1 MLALLTQIVAN
12 KMKKILLLL
21 SATLFAINVQSFS
34 LNQSSISGLARV
46 YGYLTGQELSL
57 KIIEASYPELQQ
69 DILLVKLKFQ
79 AAYPDLKEKTAK
91 KIVELAGEQGKSL
104 MSNAEQQIV
113 ANAPKTI
120 PKNQAIEF
128 LKTVENRAD
137 GKIEN
142 QPTRDFMLAIT
153 YFESPEQEIAEKKT
167 QKFNTKNEPKAK
179 GLDLNLTL
187 PLSWTEQEG
196 TTPNTVRSWKSEAG
210 SGASLI
216 SLLVRDT
223 GDTRT
228 KAQVQR
234 AIERKELTN
243 MVHPSAD
250 VNKVIYS
257 EVGNQPGWYS
267 EAQLTQKRLEF
278 EIFQTYKSLQVLY
291 SGKTIEIGCSSGN
304 IAAKKD
310 EALKEA
316 KRVESLCKAVM
327 LSLVINNLYQ

>member
-1 MLALLTQIVAN
+1 MKKLLALLAASLVT
-12 KMKKILLLL
+12 L
-21 SATLFAINVQSFS
+21 SAQAFS
-34 LNQSSISGLARV
+34 LNQNSLNGLARV
-46 YGYLTGQELSL
+46 YGYLIGQEQSL
-57 KIIEASYPELQQ
+57 KIIESSYPEFQQ
-69 DILLVKLKFQ
+69 DILLVRLKFQ
-79 AAYPDLKEKTAK
+79 SAYPDLKDKTAN
-91 KIVELAGEQGKSL
+91 KIIELTGEQGKSL
-104 MSNAEQQIV
+104 ISNMEQQIA
-113 ANAPKTI
+113 ANAPKAI
-120 PKNQAIEF
+120 PKNQATEF
-128 LKTVENRAD
+128 LKTIENRAD

-153 YFESPEQEIAEKKT
+153 YFENPGLEIAEKKT

-179 GLDLNLTL
+179 GLDLSITL

-243 MVHPSAD
+243 MVNPNGD
-250 VNKVIYS
+250 IKKVIYS
-257 EVGNQPGWYS
+257 EVGNQPGWYA
-267 EAQLTQKRLEF
+267 EVELTQKRLEF
-278 EIFQTYKSLQVLY
+278 EIFQAYKNLQVLY
-291 SGKTIEIGCSSGN
+291 GGKTIEIGCSSGN
-304 IAAKKD
+304 IVAKKD

-316 KRVESLCKAVM
+316 KRIESLCKAVM

>member
-1 MLALLTQIVAN
+1 
-12 KMKKILLLL
+12 MKKNLGIF
-21 SATLFAINVQSFS
+21 LFLFIALNVQAFGMNQNSF
-34 LNQSSISGLARV
+34 NGLARV
-46 YGYLTGQELSL
+46 YGYLIGQEQSL
-57 KIIEASYPELQQ
+57 KVIEASYPELQQ

-79 AAYPDLKEKTAK
+79 LAYTDLKDKTAS
-91 KIVELAGEQGKSL
+91 KIIELGGEQGKTL
-104 MSNAEQQIV
+104 IANIEQQV
-113 ANAPKTI
+113 TANAPKAF

-153 YFESPEQEIAEKKT
+153 YFESPEKEIAAKKT

-179 GLDLNLTL
+179 GLDLNITL

-196 TTPNTVRSWKSEAG
+196 TTPNTIRSWKSEGG

-228 KAQVQR
+228 KAQIQR

-243 MVHPSAD
+243 MVHPNGD
-250 VNKVIYS
+250 VKKVFYS

-267 EAQLTQKRLEF
+267 EVELTQKRLDF

-304 IAAKKD
+304 IIAKKD
-310 EALKEA
+310 EVLKEA

-327 LSLVINNLYQ
+327 LSLVINNVYQ

>member
-1 MLALLTQIVAN
+1 MKRLLALLAASLVT
-12 KMKKILLLL
+12 L
-21 SATLFAINVQSFS
+21 SAQAFS
-34 LNQSSISGLARV
+34 LNQNSLNGLARV
-46 YGYLTGQELSL
+46 YGYLIGQEQSL
-57 KIIEASYPELQQ
+57 KFIESSYPEFQQ
-69 DILLVKLKFQ
+69 DILLVRLKFQ
-79 AAYPDLKEKTAK
+79 SAYPDLKDKTAN
-91 KIVELAGEQGKSL
+91 KIIELTGEQGKSL
-104 MSNAEQQIV
+104 ISNMEQQIA
-113 ANAPKTI
+113 ANAPKAI
-120 PKNQAIEF
+120 PKNQAVEF

-153 YFESPEQEIAEKKT
+153 YFENPGLEIAEKKT

-179 GLDLNLTL
+179 GLDLSITL

-228 KAQVQR
+228 KVQVQR
-234 AIERKELTN
+234 AIERKELGN
-243 MVHPSAD
+243 MVNPNGD
-250 VNKVIYS
+250 IKKVIYS
-257 EVGNQPGWYS
+257 EVGNQPGWYA
-267 EAQLTQKRLEF
+267 EVELTQKRLEF
-278 EIFQTYKSLQVLY
+278 EIFQTYKNLQVLY
-291 SGKTIEIGCSSGN
+291 GGKTIEIGCSSGN
-304 IAAKKD
+304 IVAKKD

>member
-1 MLALLTQIVAN
+1 MQKVVAN
-12 KMKKILLLL
+12 MKLIFAVLCGV
-21 SATLFAINVQSFS
+21 LFSLQVQAFS
-34 LNQSSISGLARV
+34 LNQNSFNGLARV
-46 YGYLTGQELSL
+46 YGYAAGQEQSL

-69 DILLVKLKFQ
+69 DVVLVRLKFQ
-79 AAYPDLKEKTAK
+79 SSYPDLKDKASS
-91 KIVELAGEQGKSL
+91 KIIELAGEQGKTL
-104 MSNAEQQIV
+104 IANIEQQLS

-128 LKTVENRAD
+128 LKTVVNRAD

-153 YFESPEQEIAEKKT
+153 YFENPEREIAEKKT

-179 GLDLNLTL
+179 GLDLNITL

-196 TTPNTVRSWKSEAG
+196 TTPNTVRSWKSEGG

-243 MVHPSAD
+243 MVNPNGD
-250 VNKVIYS
+250 IKKVIYS
-257 EVGNQPGWYS
+257 EVGNQPGWYA
-267 EAQLTQKRLEF
+267 EVELTQKRLEF
-278 EIFQTYKSLQVLY
+278 EIFQTYKNLQVLY
-291 SGKTIEIGCSSGN
+291 GGKTIEIGCSSGN

>member
-1 MLALLTQIVAN
+1 MQTAAIE
-12 KMKKILLLL
+12 MKKILLTFIALGL
-21 SATLFAINVQSFS
+21 MQSAQAFSF
-34 LNQSSISGLARV
+34 NQNSFNGLARV
-46 YGYLTGQELSL
+46 YGYVTGQDQSL
-57 KIIEASYPELQQ
+57 KIIEANYPELQQ
-69 DILLVKLKFQ
+69 EILLVKLKFQ
-79 AAYPDLKEKTAK
+79 SSYPDLKDKASS
-91 KIVELAGEQGKSL
+91 KIIELAGEQGKTL
-104 MSNAEQQIV
+104 IANIEQQVI

-153 YFESPEQEIAEKKT
+153 YFENPEREIAEKKT
-167 QKFNTKNEPKAK
+167 QKFNSKNEPKAK
-179 GLDLNLTL
+179 GLDLNITL

-196 TTPNTVRSWKSEAG
+196 TTPNTVRSWKSEGG

-243 MVHPSAD
+243 MVNPNGD
-250 VNKVIYS
+250 IKKVIYS
-257 EVGNQPGWYS
+257 EVGNQPGWYA
-267 EAQLTQKRLEF
+267 EVELTQKRLEF
-278 EIFQTYKSLQVLY
+278 EIFQTYKNLQVLY
-291 SGKTIEIGCSSGN
+291 GGKTIEIGCSSGN

>member
-1 MLALLTQIVAN
+1 MKKLLALLAASLVT
-12 KMKKILLLL
+12 L
-21 SATLFAINVQSFS
+21 SAQAFS
-34 LNQSSISGLARV
+34 LNQNSLNGLARV
-46 YGYLTGQELSL
+46 YGYLIGQDQSL
-57 KIIEASYPELQQ
+57 KIIENSYPEFQQ
-69 DILLVKLKFQ
+69 DILLVRLKFQ
-79 AAYPDLKEKTAK
+79 SAYPDLKDKTAN
-91 KIVELAGEQGKSL
+91 KIIELTGEQGKSL
-104 MSNAEQQIV
+104 ISNMEQQIA
-113 ANAPKTI
+113 ANAPKAI
-120 PKNQAIEF
+120 PKNQATEF

-153 YFESPEQEIAEKKT
+153 YFENPGLEIAEKKT

-179 GLDLNLTL
+179 GLDLSITL

-223 GDTRT
+223 SDTRT
-228 KAQVQR
+228 KAQDQR

-243 MVHPSAD
+243 MVNPNGD
-250 VNKVIYS
+250 IKKVIYS
-257 EVGNQPGWYS
+257 EVGNQPGWYA
-267 EAQLTQKRLEF
+267 EVELTQKRLEF
-278 EIFQTYKSLQVLY
+278 EIFQTYKNLQVLY
-291 SGKTIEIGCSSGN
+291 GGKTIEIGCSSGN

-327 LSLVINNLYQ
+327 LSLIINNLYQ

>member
-1 MLALLTQIVAN
+1 MKRLLALLAASLVT
-12 KMKKILLLL
+12 L
-21 SATLFAINVQSFS
+21 SAQAFS
-34 LNQSSISGLARV
+34 LNQNSLNGLARV
-46 YGYLTGQELSL
+46 YGYLIGQEQSL
-57 KIIEASYPELQQ
+57 KIIESSYPEFQQ
-69 DILLVKLKFQ
+69 DILLVRLKFQ
-79 AAYPDLKEKTAK
+79 SAYPDLKDKTAN
-91 KIVELAGEQGKSL
+91 KIIELTGEQGKSL
-104 MSNAEQQIV
+104 ISNMEQQIA
-113 ANAPKTI
+113 ANAPKAI
-120 PKNQAIEF
+120 PKNQAVEF
-128 LKTVENRAD
+128 LKTIENRAD

-153 YFESPEQEIAEKKT
+153 YFENPGLEIAEKKT

-179 GLDLNLTL
+179 GLDLSITL

-228 KAQVQR
+228 KVQVQR
-234 AIERKELTN
+234 AIERKELGN
-243 MVHPSAD
+243 MVNPNGD
-250 VNKVIYS
+250 IKKVIYS
-257 EVGNQPGWYS
+257 EVGNQPGWYA
-267 EAQLTQKRLEF
+267 EVELTQKRLEF
-278 EIFQTYKSLQVLY
+278 EIFQTYKNLQVLY
-291 SGKTIEIGCSSGN
+291 GGKTIEIGCSSGN
-304 IAAKKD
+304 IVAKKD

>member
-1 MLALLTQIVAN
+1 
-12 KMKKILLLL
+12 MKKILFLLGF
-21 SATLFAINVQSFS
+21 SLFAINVQSFS
-34 LNQSSISGLARV
+34 LNQNSFNGLARV
-46 YGYLTGQELSL
+46 YGYVSGQEQSL

-69 DILLVKLKFQ
+69 DVLLVRLKFQ
-79 AAYPDLKEKTAK
+79 STYPDLKDKTSS
-91 KIVELAGEQGKSL
+91 KIIELGGEQGKTL
-104 MSNAEQQIV
+104 ITNIEQQLL
-113 ANAPKTI
+113 ANAPKAI
-120 PKNQAIEF
+120 PKNQAVEF

-153 YFESPEQEIAEKKT
+153 YFESPEKEIAEKKT

-223 GDTRT
+223 GDKRT

-250 VNKVIYS
+250 VSKVIYT
-257 EVGNQPGWYS
+257 EVGNQPGWYA
-267 EAQLTQKRLEF
+267 EAELTQKRLEF
-278 EIFQTYKSLQVLY
+278 EIFQTYKNLQILY
-291 SGKTIEIGCSSGN
+291 GGKTIEIGCSSGN
-304 IAAKKD
+304 IAVKKD

-316 KRVESLCKAVM
+316 KRVESLCKVVM

>member
-1 MLALLTQIVAN
+1 
-12 KMKKILLLL
+12 MKKILILLA
-21 SATLFAINVQSFS
+21 SSLFAMNLHAFSANQNS
-34 LNQSSISGLARV
+34 LNGLGTV
-46 YGYLTGQELSL
+46 YGYLAGQEITLQNIESSHPEL
-57 KIIEASYPELQQ
+57 KQDVVLARLQFDASYGNAREKTKNKIIELFKG
-69 DILLVKLKFQ
+69 DGTKLI
-79 AAYPDLKEKTAK
+79 AMLEEKIAEQLPK
-91 KIVELAGEQGKSL
+91 KI
-104 MSNAEQQIV
+104 
-113 ANAPKTI
+113 I
-120 PKNQAIEF
+120 PKNEAITF
-128 LKTVENRAD
+128 IKTVQNRAN
-137 GKIEN
+137 GIIEN
-142 QPTRDFMLAIT
+142 QPTRDFLLAIT
-153 YFESPEQEIAEKKT
+153 YFENPGLEIAEKKT

-179 GLDLNLTL
+179 GLDLNVTL
-187 PLSWTEQEG
+187 PLSWKEQEG
-196 TTPNTVRSWKSEAG
+196 TTPNTVRSWKSEGG

-257 EVGNQPGWYS
+257 EVGNQPGWYA
-267 EAQLTQKRLEF
+267 EAELTQKRLEF
-278 EIFQTYKSLQVLY
+278 EIFQTYKNLQVLY
-291 SGKTIEIGCSSGN
+291 GGKTIEIGCSSGN

>member
-1 MLALLTQIVAN
+1 
-12 KMKKILLLL
+12 MKKILILLA
-21 SATLFAINVQSFS
+21 SSLFAMNLHAFSANQNS
-34 LNQSSISGLARV
+34 LNGLGTV
-46 YGYLTGQELSL
+46 YGYLAGQEITLQNIESSHPEL
-57 KIIEASYPELQQ
+57 KQDVVLARLQFDASYGNAREKTKNKIIELFKG
-69 DILLVKLKFQ
+69 DGTKLI
-79 AAYPDLKEKTAK
+79 AMLEEKIAEQLPK
-91 KIVELAGEQGKSL
+91 KI
-104 MSNAEQQIV
+104 
-113 ANAPKTI
+113 I
-120 PKNQAIEF
+120 PKNEAIAF
-128 LKTVENRAD
+128 IKTVQNRAN
-137 GKIEN
+137 GIIEN
-142 QPTRDFMLAIT
+142 QPTRDFLLAIT
-153 YFESPEQEIAEKKT
+153 YFENPGLEIAEKKT

-179 GLDLNLTL
+179 GLDLNVTL
-187 PLSWTEQEG
+187 PLSWKEQEG
-196 TTPNTVRSWKSEAG
+196 TTPNTVRSWKSEGG

-257 EVGNQPGWYS
+257 EVGNQPGWYA
-267 EAQLTQKRLEF
+267 EAELTQKRLEF
-278 EIFQTYKSLQVLY
+278 EIFQTYKNLQVLY
-291 SGKTIEIGCSSGN
+291 GGKTIEIGCSSGN

>member
-1 MLALLTQIVAN
+1 
-12 KMKKILLLL
+12 MKKII
-21 SATLFAINVQSFS
+21 SAICVVLVTLQVQAFS
-34 LNQSSISGLARV
+34 LNQNSFNGLARV
-46 YGYLTGQELSL
+46 YGYVSGQEQSL

-69 DILLVKLKFQ
+69 EVLLVRLKFQ
-79 AAYPDLKEKTAK
+79 STYPDLKEKTSN
-91 KIVELAGEQGKSL
+91 KIIELAGEQGKTL
-104 MSNAEQQIV
+104 IANIEQQLS
-113 ANAPKTI
+113 ANAPKSI

-128 LKTVENRAD
+128 LRTVENRAA

-153 YFESPEQEIAEKKT
+153 YFENPGLEIAEKKT
-167 QKFNTKNEPKAK
+167 QKFNTKSEPKAK
-179 GLDLNLTL
+179 GLDLSLTL

-234 AIERKELTN
+234 AIERKELAS
-243 MVHPSAD
+243 MVNPNGD
-250 VNKVIYS
+250 VKKVIYS
-257 EVGNQPGWYS
+257 EVGNQPGWYA
-267 EAQLTQKRLEF
+267 EVELTQKRLEF
-278 EIFQTYKSLQVLY
+278 EIFQTYKNLQVLY
-291 SGKTIEIGCSSGN
+291 GGKTIEIGCSSGN

-316 KRVESLCKAVM
+316 KRVEALCKAVM